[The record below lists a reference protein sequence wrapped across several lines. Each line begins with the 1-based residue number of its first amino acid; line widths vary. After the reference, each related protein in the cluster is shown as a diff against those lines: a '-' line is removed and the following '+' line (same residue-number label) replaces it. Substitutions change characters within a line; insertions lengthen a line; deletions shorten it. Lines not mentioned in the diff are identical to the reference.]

1 MQMSSSAP
9 LEREIKLRFESPEA
23 ARAAVLATSARP
35 LRPRRLQSDVLFDTE
50 QRTLSARGEV
60 LRVRIEDG
68 HNYVTFKSPAE
79 HPTLKLRE
87 ELETG
92 VENGERLVAIF
103 LRLGYRIWFRYEKY
117 REEFALDEVIIAVD
131 ETPVGSFVEIE
142 GSDRGIIAAVAA
154 LGRGPSDFIIDSYRT
169 LFVRHCD
176 ERGIPA
182 GDMVFAER

>member
-1 MQMSSSAP
+1 MTTP
-9 LEREIKLRFESPEA
+9 LEREIKLRFDSPEA
-23 ARAAVLATSARP
+23 ARSAVIATGAR
-35 LRPRRLQSDVLFDTE
+35 LLKARRLQSDVLFDSE
-50 QRTLSARGEV
+50 QRTLSARGQV
-60 LRVRIEDG
+60 LRVRVEDG

-92 VENGERLVAIF
+92 VDNGERLVAIF
-103 LRLGYRIWFRYEKY
+103 LRLGYRIWFRYQKY

-131 ETPVGSFVEIE
+131 ETPVGTFVEIE
-142 GSDRGIIAAVAA
+142 GSDRGISAAVNA

>member
-1 MQMSSSAP
+1 MTTP

-23 ARAAVLATSARP
+23 ARTAVIAAGARP
-35 LRPRRLQSDVLFDTE
+35 LKARRLQSDVLFDSE
-50 QRTLSARGEV
+50 QQTLSARGQV

-92 VENGERLVAIF
+92 VENGERLVAIL

-131 ETPVGSFVEIE
+131 ETPVGTFVEIE
-142 GSDRGIIAAVAA
+142 GGERGIHETAEA
-154 LGRGPSDFIIDSYRT
+154 LGRGPSDY
-169 LFVRHCD
+169 LL
-176 ERGIPA
+176 
-182 GDMVFAER
+182 